1 VPGMTSG
8 VTTNDPVLQAAFWSA
23 LVRQLGIVVVIFLA
37 LLLAYGL
44 LRRRLAAATPATGT
58 AAVPAENTAPAE
70 PRARRILRVS
80 FGILWIVD
88 GILQVQPQ
96 MAAGLPEQVVQPA
109 ASSSPG
115 WVQALVNAGG
125 TIWSFHPVQA
135 AAAAVWIQAG
145 IGLWMLVAPTGW
157 SSRLAGLGGA
167 AWGLI
172 VWMFGEAFG
181 AIFAPGLSWLSGAPG
196 AVTLYIVA
204 GVLLALPGRAWTGQ
218 LSGGGTTPGTP
229 PHPAEGRASVSAGQR
244 LGRLL
249 LAGTGAFWLGM
260 AVLQAWPG
268 RGYWHGGADGTL
280 TSMIDD
286 MAGLAQPGPQARM
299 INGVAS
305 FAAANGFWVNLVAVV
320 ALAVAG
326 LGLLAGAGFPAGP
339 TRLQAALPARPRLL
353 RVVIPAAT
361 ALCLIVWIL
370 IQDFG
375 IPGGLGTDPNSM
387 VPWVVLLWT
396 GYRAATRLEDFSPER
411 SVATASPVPHSLASA
426 YSVAAIGAL
435 GMALVGV
442 VPLAAAS
449 LSPHAD
455 PLIARSIAGAPYQ
468 VNRPAPDFH
477 LVSQSGQPVSLAS
490 LRGTVTLLT
499 FLDPRCTDDCPVAT
513 ELKEAS
519 ALLGSSAPQV
529 RLVAIAASQRHFGT
543 ADIQAL
549 TRAQGLDT
557 VPNWLFLTGSAAQL
571 QATWGKYGI
580 FVSHMAPGA
589 SSVMTDMVF
598 VIDKDGQIRLEI
610 RDNPG
615 PGTISTRSSFAMLLS
630 DAARQTLNLS

>member
-8 VTTNDPVLQAAFWSA
+8 VHTNDPVLQAAFWSA
-23 LVRQLGIVVVIFLA
+23 LLRQVGIIAVLFLA

-44 LRRRLAAATPATGT
+44 LRRRFAGAPAPAT
-58 AAVPAENTAPAE
+58 ADMAAE

-80 FGILWIVD
+80 FGILWVVD

-96 MAAGLPEQVVQPA
+96 MAAGLPSQVVQPA

-115 WVQALVNAGG
+115 WVQAVVNAGG

-135 AAAAVWIQAG
+135 AAAAVWIQVG
-145 IGLWMLVAPTGW
+145 IGLWMLASRDGW
-157 SSRLAGLGGA
+157 SSRLAGLSGA

-172 VWMFGEAFG
+172 VWVFGEAFG

-204 GVLLALPGRAWTGQ
+204 GVLLVLPARAWTGH
-218 LSGGGTTPGTP
+218 T
-229 PHPAEGRASVSAGQR
+229 

-249 LAGTGAFWLGM
+249 LAGTGACWLGL
-260 AVLQAWPG
+260 ALLQAWPG
-268 RGYWHGGADGTL
+268 RGYWQGGDDGTL
-280 TSMIDD
+280 TSMIED
-286 MAGLAQPGPQARM
+286 MAGLAQPAPQARM
-299 INGVAS
+299 INGVAAFTS
-305 FAAANGFWVNLVAVV
+305 AHGFEVNLVAVATL
-320 ALAVAG
+320 ALAG
-326 LGLLAGAGFPAGP
+326 LGLIAGAGWPAGP
-339 TRLQAALPARPRLL
+339 ARLRAALPARPRVL
-353 RVVIPAAT
+353 RIVIPAAT
-361 ALCLIVWIL
+361 ALCLIVWVL
-370 IQDFG
+370 IQDLG
-375 IPGGLGTDPNSM
+375 VPGGLGTDPNSM

-396 GYRAATRLEDFSPER
+396 GYRAATSQEVFSPER
-411 SVATASPVPHSLASA
+411 SVAPVSSARGPLASGWTA
-426 YSVAAIGAL
+426 TRARPLASTHSVAAIGAL

-455 PLIARSIAGAPYQ
+455 PLIARSIAGAPHA
-468 VNRPAPDFH
+468 VNRPAPDFQ

-490 LRGTVTLLT
+490 LRGAVTLLT

-513 ELKEAS
+513 ELKEAGS
-519 ALLGSSAPQV
+519 LLGSSAPQV
-529 RLVAIAASQRHFGT
+529 RLVAIAASQRHFGA
-543 ADIQAL
+543 ADLQAL
-549 TRAQGLDT
+549 TRAEGLDA

-589 SSVMTDMVF
+589 SSVMSDMVF

-630 DAARQTLNLS
+630 DAARQALNLS

>member
-1 VPGMTSG
+1 MNSG

-23 LVRQLGIVVVIFLA
+23 LLRQFGVVALIFLV
-37 LLLAYGL
+37 LLLAYGTLRL
-44 LRRRLAAATPATGT
+44 LRRRLADGPAPATAAT
-58 AAVPAENTAPAE
+58 PAE
-70 PRARRILRVS
+70 PRARRILRIS

-96 MAAGLPEQVVQPA
+96 MAAGLPGQVVQPA

-135 AAAAVWIQAG
+135 AAATVWIQVG

-172 VWMFGEAFG
+172 VWVFGEAFG

-196 AVTLYIVA
+196 AVTLYILA
-204 GVLLALPGRAWTGQ
+204 GVLLALPRRAWTGQ
-218 LSGGGTTPGTP
+218 ARQLPPGGANGVSS
-229 PHPAEGRASVSAGQR
+229 RAPRHQ

-249 LAGTGAFWLGM
+249 LAGMGAFWLGM

-268 RGYWHGGADGTL
+268 RGYWQGGDDGTL

-286 MAGLAQPGPQARM
+286 MAGLTQPTPQARM

-305 FAAANGFWVNLVAVV
+305 FASAHGPWVNLAAVV
-320 ALAVAG
+320 ALALAG
-326 LGLLAGAGFPAGP
+326 LGLLAGAGVPAGP
-339 TRLQAALPARPRLL
+339 ARLQTALPARPRVL
-353 RVVIPAAT
+353 RVVIPAAI
-361 ALCLIVWIL
+361 ALCLIVWVL
-370 IQDFG
+370 VQDLG

-396 GYRAATRLEDFSPER
+396 GYRAATSQEDFSPER
-411 SVATASPVPHSLASA
+411 SVAPASPVRRSLASA
-426 YSVAAIGAL
+426 WTAGSARPLTSAYSVTAIGAL
-435 GMALVGV
+435 GMALVGI

-455 PLIARSIAGAPYQ
+455 PLIARSIAGAPRP

-519 ALLGSSAPQV
+519 ALLGSSARHV
-529 RLVAIAASQRHFGT
+529 RLVAIAASQRHYAA

-549 TRAQGLDT
+549 TRAQGLET

-571 QATWGKYGI
+571 QTTWGKYGI

-598 VIDKDGQIRLEI
+598 VIDKSGQIRQEI

-630 DAARQTLNLS
+630 DAARQTLSLS